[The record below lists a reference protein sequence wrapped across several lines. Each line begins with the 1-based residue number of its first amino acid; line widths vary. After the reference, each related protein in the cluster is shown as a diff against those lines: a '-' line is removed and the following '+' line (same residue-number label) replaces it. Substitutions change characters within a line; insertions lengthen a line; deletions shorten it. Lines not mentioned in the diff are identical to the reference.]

1 MAAEDLLCSI
11 AKTDHDAVFHQQML
25 RLHRLT
31 VYARWSLVSL
41 LWLTVAPLCLWELRS
56 EIQLWHD
63 YFTWAAVRYGLA
75 YHRFAT
81 FGLAMCIGLTVSVL
95 LWQSRNILFGISD
108 RQVKRLEKQVSSIR
122 QRGVSHPLWRW
133 VCRSDQGQS

>member
-1 MAAEDLLCSI
+1 MAAEELLAAI

-31 VYARWSLVSL
+31 VYARWSLVGL

-56 EIQLWHD
+56 EIQLWLS
-63 YFTWAAVRYGLA
+63 YFTWSAIRYGLA

-81 FGLAMCIGLTVSVL
+81 LGLALCIGLTFSVL
-95 LWQSRNILFGISD
+95 LWQSRNILFGVSD
-108 RQVKRLEKQVSSIR
+108 RHLKRLEKQVAKIR
-122 QRGVSHPLWRW
+122 QRGTRHPLWRW
-133 VCRSDQGQS
+133 VCRSDD